1 MKRLILASASPR
13 RAELLRQ
20 LGVEFNVKPVDIDE
34 TPLKGELPYD
44 YAQRLAIE
52 KAKAAKV
59 FYPKQEV
66 LVLGSDTTV
75 VIEGEILGKPDSKE
89 HALAMLRKLS
99 GKRHTVLT
107 SVAVMGQQNA
117 CVVSESTVTFSTLS
131 DHQLE
136 WYWLTGEPKDKAGA
150 YAIQGKGA
158 VFITELN
165 GSFSGVMGLPIYE
178 TAQLLKQHGLD
189 VSQGKT
195 V

>member
-34 TPLKGELPYD
+34 TPLKGEWPYD
-44 YAQRLAIE
+44 YVQRLAIE

-59 FYPKQEV
+59 FYPEQEV

>member
-1 MKRLILASASPR
+1 
-13 RAELLRQ
+13 
-20 LGVEFNVKPVDIDE
+20 
-34 TPLKGELPYD
+34 
-44 YAQRLAIE
+44 
-52 KAKAAKV
+52 
-59 FYPKQEV
+59 
-66 LVLGSDTTV
+66 
-75 VIEGEILGKPDSKE
+75 
-89 HALAMLRKLS
+89 MLRKLS

-117 CVVSESTVTFSTLS
+117 YVVSESTVTFSTLS

-189 VSQGKT
+189 VSQAKT